1 MKQIYYLI
9 NIFLGLIRMEE
20 YINEK
25 TIIKD
30 EKWDVLKENII
41 CSLCKKLMLK
51 PVMCTS
57 CQNYFCKNC
66 IETKSKGNCPQKC
79 ENSSLIDAVG
89 KNLLINKFKFKCI
102 KGCGAEIPFNDIQ
115 KHYSSNCIKKEA
127 KSKVKHKTKNI
138 ENKISSKYI
147 KLISFIL

>member
-1 MKQIYYLI
+1 
-9 NIFLGLIRMEE
+9 
-20 YINEK
+20 
-25 TIIKD
+25 
-30 EKWDVLKENII
+30 
-41 CSLCKKLMLK
+41 MLK

-89 KNLLINKFKFKCI
+89 KNLLINKFKFKCT